1 MNRWLRWLLAGT
13 LAAFGLAAAAAC
25 GGDDDDGGGG
35 SEKLEPVTF
44 MLNWTPNT
52 YHSGMYI
59 ALDRGWYREAGLDVK
74 IIEPAAGGTAQVLAA
89 GQADFGIMEQE
100 AVIPARAEGV
110 PVVALAALIQHND
123 SSLYFLKSEGISRP
137 RDLEGKTYGGFGGVL
152 ERQLISELVKCDGG
166 DPSKIKFVE
175 VGNVDYLSGMEQNRF
190 DFVWVFEFWDVMR
203 AKEVE
208 KKDVGSLKFIDYTN
222 CIPDWYT
229 PLLVTSE
236 RMIKE
241 KPEVVRK
248 FMEATVRGFEVAMK
262 DPQAAAD
269 AIMKG
274 APESDRKLLEVSAEY
289 LSTRYVDP
297 GRPWGLQDREVWVR
311 FTEYLKRAGL
321 IEKDIDVDAA
331 FTNDFLPKR

>member
-1 MNRWLRWLLAGT
+1 MKRWFLLA
-13 LAAFGLAAAAAC
+13 AGLAAALFAGALLSAC
-25 GGDDDDGGGG
+25 GGDDDDDGGG
-35 SEKLEPVTF
+35 LTPVTF

-52 YHSGMYI
+52 YHSGVYI
-59 ALDRGWYREAGLDVK
+59 ALERGWYREAGLDVK

-89 GQADFGIMEQE
+89 GKADFGIMAQE
-100 AVIPARAEGV
+100 EVIPARAEGV

-123 SSLYFLKSEGISRP
+123 SSLYFLKSEGITRP

-166 DPSKIKFVE
+166 DPSKVKFVE
-175 VGNVDYLSGMEQNRF
+175 VGNVDYLAGMESNRF
-190 DFVWVFEFWDVMR
+190 DFVWVFEFWDVLR
-203 AKEVE
+203 AREVE

-236 RMIKE
+236 QLIKE
-241 KPEVVRK
+241 KPDVVRK
-248 FMEATVRGFEVAMK
+248 FMEATVRGYEVAMQ

-274 APESDRKLLEVSAEY
+274 APESDRRLLEVSAVY

-297 GRPWGLQDREVWVR
+297 GRPWGLQDREVWVT
-311 FTEYLKRAGL
+311 FTEYLRRAGL
-321 IEKDIDVDAA
+321 IDKEIDVDAA
-331 FTNDFLPKR
+331 FTNEFLPKR

>member
-1 MNRWLRWLLAGT
+1 MKRWILGAAALAAALLAGAVLT
-13 LAAFGLAAAAAC
+13 AC
-25 GGDDDDGGGG
+25 GGDDDDGGG
-35 SEKLEPVTF
+35 KLTPVTF

-52 YHSGMYI
+52 YHSGVYI
-59 ALDRGWYREAGLDVK
+59 ALDRGWYRDAGLDVK

-89 GQADFGIMEQE
+89 GKADFGVMAQE
-100 AVIPARAEGV
+100 EIIPARAEGV

-123 SSLYFLKSEGISRP
+123 SSLYFLKSEGITRP

-166 DPSKIKFVE
+166 DPSKVKFVE
-175 VGNVDYLSGMEQNRF
+175 VGNVDYLAGMESNRF
-190 DFVWVFEFWDVMR
+190 DFVWVFEFWDVLR
-203 AKEVE
+203 AREVE
-208 KKDVGSLKFIDYTN
+208 KKDVGSLKFIDYTH

-229 PLLVTSE
+229 PLIVTSE

-241 KPEVVRK
+241 KPDVVRK
-248 FMEATVRGFEVAMK
+248 FMEASVRGYEVAMK

-274 APESDRKLLEVSAEY
+274 APESDRKLLEVSAKY

-297 GRPWGLQDREVWVR
+297 GRPWGLQDREVWVT
-311 FTEYLKRAGL
+311 FTQYLRRAGL
-321 IEKDIDVDAA
+321 IDKEIDVDAA
-331 FTNDFLPKR
+331 FTNEFLPKR